1 MSLRFASRTLA
12 SASRLPVRSAAA
24 PAVRRMSSS
33 PVAYKKA
40 EEAEEPIS
48 SAPVVMQGKPQFPVY
63 VDPFNPPKADEAP
76 REYSEGTKNVV
87 KGLARAMGYNS
98 QATTA
103 IRETRNMM
111 KEIVDAVD
119 KDRDFWYNG
128 E

>member
-1 MSLRFASRTLA
+1 
-12 SASRLPVRSAAA
+12 
-24 PAVRRMSSS
+24 
-33 PVAYKKA
+33 
-40 EEAEEPIS
+40 
-48 SAPVVMQGKPQFPVY
+48 MQGKPQFPVL

-111 KEIVDAVD
+111 KEVVDAVD
-119 KDRDFWYNG
+119 KDRDFWYNS

>member
-12 SASRLPVRSAAA
+12 SASRLPARSAAA
-24 PAVRRMSSS
+24 PVVRCMSSS
-33 PVAYKKA
+33 PVMYKK
-40 EEAEEPIS
+40 AEEPIS

-63 VDPFNPPKADEAP
+63 VDPFNPPKPDEAP

-119 KDRDFWYNG
+119 RDRDFWYNG